1 MSIRRTKV
9 RTLDPSEQMLLDMKK
24 VPLRTMADIREGRT
38 PEGEPP
44 PSTMATLVERKSPG
58 RHRRVYAGPRWW
70 EFRDWVLWH
79 FGDLWSGLYE
89 QDGYRPHRM
98 V

>member
-9 RTLDPSEQMLLDMKK
+9 RTLDPSEQMLLDFAK
-24 VPLRTMADIREGRT
+24 VPLRSMADIAADRT
-38 PEGEPP
+38 PDGEPP
-44 PSTMATLVERKSPG
+44 PAAMAGLMERKSPG
-58 RHRRVYAGPRWW
+58 QHRRKYLGPPWW
-70 EFRDWVLWH
+70 QLRNWFLWN

-89 QDGYRPHRM
+89 QDRYRPHWM